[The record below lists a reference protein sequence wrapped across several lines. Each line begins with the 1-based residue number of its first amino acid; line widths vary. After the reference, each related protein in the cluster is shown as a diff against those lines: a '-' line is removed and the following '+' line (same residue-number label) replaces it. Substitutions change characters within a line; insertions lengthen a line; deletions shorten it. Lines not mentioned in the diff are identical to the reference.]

1 MILVRRIG
9 PRAPRSRL
17 TWGGA
22 PPGFRICPAMSEEE
36 EEQLARSMPLDL
48 VAGFDAGAEPNR
60 YFVFR
65 YPQTA

>member
-9 PRAPRSRL
+9 PRAPRSQL

-22 PPGFRICPAMSEEE
+22 PPAFRFCHAMSEEE

-48 VAGFDAGAEPNR
+48 VSRFDAGPEPNR